1 MYFTGN
7 CRVRVLNSVKPYK
20 DTGRTTRNLVAQ
32 VVHRFFC
39 MKSHRLPNPR
49 QYRCVCAYIRTI
61 ATDKNLYKAT
71 VFFFF
76 FFFSCFFTPP
86 PLLSVAFPSRL
97 FSFSLL
103 EPQRGD
109 PTTPHIFYGAVED
122 LGRCLLSIRGAA
134 LSANDNIRI
143 T

>member
-86 PLLSVAFPSRL
+86 PSSLRRFSIASLFFFSSRTPTRRPHHAAYILRCRRGPRTL
-97 FSFSLL
+97 FI
-103 EPQRGD
+103 EYPRGC
-109 PTTPHIFYGAVED
+109 VVRE
-122 LGRCLLSIRGAA
+122 
-134 LSANDNIRI
+134 
-143 T
+143 